1 MARWT
6 MEQYEA
12 YKRLHEDVKAAKAEP
27 RKKGK
32 GGKTKDAM
40 IKGGEAKGDYLVS
53 MMNKAKKEG
62 R

>member
-1 MARWT
+1 MLLK
-6 MEQYEA
+6 QYEA

-27 RKKGK
+27 KKCK

-40 IKGGEAKGDYLVS
+40 IKEGETKGDYLVS
-53 MMNKAKKEG
+53 VMNKAKKEG